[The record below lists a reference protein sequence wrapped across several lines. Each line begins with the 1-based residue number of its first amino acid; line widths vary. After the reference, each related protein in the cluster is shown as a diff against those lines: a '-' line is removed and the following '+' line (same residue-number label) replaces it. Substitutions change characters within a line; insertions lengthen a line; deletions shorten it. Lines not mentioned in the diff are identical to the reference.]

1 MDVPVFVVEAGAPIG
16 FTAGVD
22 AINCDKDTGWF
33 PCDATGV
40 GAAGIAAGV
49 GASAGAN
56 VDAGVG
62 TGELEAGVLPKLDN
76 EIGWFW
82 SAMMLLRDAVS
93 THVRVR
99 SQ

>member
-33 PCDATGV
+33 PCDAAGV
-40 GAAGIAAGV
+40 EAAGIAAGV
-49 GASAGAN
+49 GAS
-56 VDAGVG
+56 AGVG

-76 EIGWFW
+76 
-82 SAMMLLRDAVS
+82 
-93 THVRVR
+93 
-99 SQ
+99 

>member
-1 MDVPVFVVEAGAPIG
+1 MDVPVFVVEAGTPIG

-33 PCDATGV
+33 PCDAPGV
-40 GAAGIAAGV
+40 EAAGIAAGV
-49 GASAGAN
+49 GASAG
-56 VDAGVG
+56 VG
-62 TGELEAGVLPKLDN
+62 SGELEAGVLPKLDN